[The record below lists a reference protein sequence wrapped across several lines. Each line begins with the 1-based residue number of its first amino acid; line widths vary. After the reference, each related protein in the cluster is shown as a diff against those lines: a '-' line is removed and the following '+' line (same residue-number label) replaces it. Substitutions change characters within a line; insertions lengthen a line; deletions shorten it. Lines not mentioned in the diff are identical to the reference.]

1 MHHVDPS
8 RPAPSRR
15 AFLAGA
21 LGAGIGLGTGASAL
35 ADPFAPAAF
44 AASRRNRMQLQFWH
58 LLSGGDGQNMNTI
71 LNRVNRID
79 PDATVKQTVL
89 AWGSPYYTK
98 LAMASAGGK
107 PPDMAIS
114 HLSRLAGYAPGGL
127 FDPWDVS
134 RFAEYGVTEDD
145 FTKPTFRRMHVGDDV
160 YGIALD
166 SHAFVRFF
174 NHEIAEKAGVLD
186 HDGTMHQVSTVDDF
200 IDQAKAL
207 QGVTKKL
214 GLSYGYLGDGATMW
228 RLFWTFYSQ
237 LGGSAM
243 RAHKAG
249 SASKLEF
256 DRDAFR
262 QALAAMQKIL
272 ASGVANQRSD
282 GGFSFSAFTSGQ
294 SGEFFTGVW
303 DLTGLKASGI
313 PLDASP
319 IPNLFGTGIDAVW
332 GDSHSF
338 VLPHQDD
345 LDEERREA
353 SYQAVAYVL
362 KNSLTWAKGGHTPAY
377 QPVVHESAFR
387 RLEPNNHYAVTA
399 TFLHYD
405 PQLSF
410 AGSGSNW
417 QVAFGQSIQDCL
429 VGRSSVTDA
438 IDGFTSMS
446 NAYVEHA
453 V

>member
-1 MHHVDPS
+1 MLEPVHPS
-8 RPAPSRR
+8 PPTTGPSRR
-15 AFLAGA
+15 GFLAGA
-21 LGAGIGLGTGASAL
+21 LAAGLGGMALAGPLGRSAAASA
-35 ADPFAPAAF
+35 AT
-44 AASRRNRMQLQFWH
+44 NRMQLQFWH
-58 LLSGGDGQNMNTI
+58 LLSGADGQNMNTI
-71 LNRVNRID
+71 LTKVNRVD

-89 AWGSPYYTK
+89 SWGSPYYTK

-114 HLSRLAGYAPGGL
+114 HLSRLEGYAPGGL
-127 FDPWDVS
+127 FDPWDIE
-134 RFAEYGVTEDD
+134 RFAKYGVTEDD
-145 FTKPTFRRMHVGDDV
+145 FTKPTYRRMHVDGEL

-174 NHEIAEKAGVLD
+174 NKEVADKAGVLNP
-186 HDGTMHQVSTVDDF
+186 DGTMQDVTTIDEFV
-200 IDQAKAL
+200 DQAKAM

-237 LGGSAM
+237 LGGGAM
-243 RAHKAG
+243 RISG
-249 SASKLEF
+249 GELVF

-262 QALAAMQKIL
+262 QALGGMRKLL
-272 ASGVANQRSD
+272 ASGIANRRSD

-303 DLTGLKASGI
+303 DLQGIKASGI

-338 VLPHQDD
+338 VLPHQDR
-345 LDEERREA
+345 LDEDRREA
-353 SYQAVAYVL
+353 SYQALALVL
-362 KNSLTWAKGGHTPAY
+362 KNSLTWAEGGHTPAF
-377 QPVVHESAFR
+377 QPVVAEPAFR
-387 RLEPNNHYAVTA
+387 ALEPNGHYASTA
-399 TFLHYD
+399 GFLHYD
-405 PQLSF
+405 PQLAF

-417 QVAFGQSIQDCL
+417 QNSFGQSIQDSL
-429 VGRSSVTDA
+429 LGRTSVADA
-438 IDGFTSMS
+438 TEAFSRMS
-446 NAYVEHA
+446 NSYVEHA